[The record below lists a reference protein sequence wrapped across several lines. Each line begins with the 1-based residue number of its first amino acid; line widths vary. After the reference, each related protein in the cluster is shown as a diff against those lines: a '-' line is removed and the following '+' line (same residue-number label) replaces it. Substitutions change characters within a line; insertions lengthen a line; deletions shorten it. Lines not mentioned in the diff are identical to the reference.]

1 MFQTLRAKTLIIVA
15 GIVLVTTM
23 TITFFVQRETVSRFY
38 LAHEENARNLLN
50 TVYLNVENQYESIEF
65 HKVEALKIRKEELR
79 NIIAISLN
87 TIDTFYN
94 EYKEGRMSK
103 KEAQRLSL
111 RELKS
116 LRYDE
121 GVGYIWINDTGR
133 PIPRMIM
140 HPTIPELDGT
150 ILDSP
155 RFNCAQGIKKN
166 LFQAFVDVCLE
177 SGAGYVD
184 YDWPKPT
191 KDGLTTEKP
200 KISFVSLFKPW
211 NWILGTGLYIDDIE
225 EYGEHRLRAVISE
238 LRHAF
243 QKASK
248 TQDGYMFLF
257 TGKKEMLIHRNR
269 EGEDFENLITPS
281 TGKPIL
287 EELMEA
293 SRSPHKSLKYL
304 WEIPSGV
311 TGDFSHWKRA
321 YVRYFKPLDWY
332 ICSTFYDREIEKP
345 ALGIRNKIYLLSGIF
360 LLAALGL
367 ALLFSRSLTKPLHKL
382 NIAAQQIEERGVPNA
397 RIPIIGTS
405 ETQKL
410 GTVLNNMLDSIN
422 ETETALRVERD
433 LNKEA
438 NDIINMSPAVVFLW
452 KNAPGWPVE
461 LVSENVKDVFGYTVN
476 DFIEGKLSYASII
489 FSEDKERVM
498 EEVNHFSHG
507 KSAQNFIHQP
517 YRIITKEGKI
527 KWLDDRT
534 HLRRDKN
541 GNITHYQGVV
551 LDITERKEAEEELN
565 SLRNYLKNIIDSM
578 PSILVGVDLQG
589 RVTQWNRE
597 AEKATGLSADEARSR
612 KLDRISTSWP
622 LELEKIQQAIKERR
636 PIVEEKVPGGVT
648 KGTTFSD
655 VTIYPLVAN
664 HAQGAVI
671 RIDDVSKRI
680 KIEEMMVQTE
690 KMMSVGG
697 LAAGM
702 AHEIN
707 NPLGIILQSIQNT
720 HRRISPKFEKNLV
733 VAEECGVNLEN
744 VNQYLEKRNI
754 LRYLEGMKEAGQR
767 AARIVTNMLNF
778 SRRSESKA
786 SWSNINLLVDETL
799 ELVTNDYDLKKRYD
813 FRRVEI
819 NRQYDLRLPE
829 IPCVRTEIEQ
839 VLLNLIKNAAHAMSE
854 IKNEDYKPEITIKT
868 ADADD
873 YVLIEVIDNGP
884 GMNENTRKRVFEPFF
899 TTKPVGIGTGLGLS
913 VSYFIITTNHM
924 GKMSVDKTPEG
935 GTVFRIWLP
944 YQREISP
951 QETSRR

>member
-1 MFQTLRAKTLIIVA
+1 
-15 GIVLVTTM
+15 
-23 TITFFVQRETVSRFY
+23 
-38 LAHEENARNLLN
+38 LN
-50 TVYLNVENQYESIEF
+50 IENQHKSIEF
-65 HKVEALKIRKEELR
+65 HKNEALKIRKEELK
-79 NIIAISLN
+79 NIIAIALN
-87 TIDTFYN
+87 TINTFYS
-94 EYKEGRMSK
+94 EYKAGRISR

-111 RELKS
+111 KELNT

-121 GVGYIWINDTGR
+121 GVGYIWINDTER

-150 ILDSP
+150 ILDAP
-155 RFNCAQGIKKN
+155 RFNCALGIKKN
-166 LFQAFVDVCLE
+166 LFQAFVDVCMKDGE
-177 SGAGYVD
+177 GYVD
-184 YDWPKPT
+184 YMWPKPT
-191 KDGLTTEKP
+191 KDGLTAEKP

-211 NWILGTGLYIDDIE
+211 HWIVGTGLYIDDIE
-225 EYGEHRLRAVISE
+225 EYGHNRLKAVISE
-238 LRHAF
+238 LRQAF
-243 QKASK
+243 LKTSKA
-248 TQDGYMFLF
+248 QDGYMFLF
-257 TGKKEMLIHRNR
+257 TGKQEMLIHPNR
-269 EGEDFENLITPS
+269 EGDDFENLITPS

-293 SRSPHKSLKYL
+293 VNSPHKMLKYL
-304 WEIPSGV
+304 WEIPSGD

-321 YVRYFKPLDWY
+321 YVVHFKPLDWY

-367 ALLFSRSLTKPLHKL
+367 ALLFSRSLTKPLQKL
-382 NIAAQQIEERGVPNA
+382 NVAAQQIEERGVPNA

-452 KNAPGWPVE
+452 RNAPGWPVE
-461 LVSENVKDVFGYTVN
+461 LVSENVKEVFGYTVN
-476 DFIEGKLSYASII
+476 DFIEGHLSYANII
-489 FSEDKERVM
+489 FSEDKDRVM
-498 EEVNHFSHG
+498 DEVEHFSQG
-507 KSAQNFIHQP
+507 ESARNFIHLP

-597 AEKATGLSADEARSR
+597 AEKATGLKAEDARSR
-612 KLDRISTSWP
+612 RLDKIFTSWP
-622 LELEKIQQAIKERR
+622 LELDKIQQAIKERR
-636 PIVEEKVPGGVT
+636 PFVEERVPGGLT
-648 KGTTFSD
+648 KGTTYSD

-671 RIDDVSKRI
+671 RIDDVSKRV

-720 HRRISPKFEKNLV
+720 HRRISPQFQKNLV

-744 VNQYLEKRNI
+744 VNRYLEKRNI
-754 LRYLEGMKEAGQR
+754 LRYLEGMQEAGQR

-778 SRRSESKA
+778 SRRSESKT

-799 ELVTNDYDLKKRYD
+799 ELVTNDYDLKKKYD

-819 NRQYDLRLPE
+819 KRQYDLRLPE

-839 VLLNLIKNAAHAMSE
+839 VLLNLIKNAAQAMSE
-854 IKNEDYKPEITIKT
+854 IKDENYKPEITIKT
-868 ADADD
+868 ADADE
-873 YVLIEVIDNGP
+873 YVMIEVIDNGP
-884 GMNENTRKRVFEPFF
+884 GMDKNTRKRVFEPFF

-913 VSYFIITTNHM
+913 VSYFIITSNHM
-924 GKMSVDKTPEG
+924 GKMSVDQVPEG
-935 GTVFRIWLP
+935 GTVFKIWLP
-944 YQREISP
+944 YRKDTATPEPSG
-951 QETSRR
+951 R